1 MDWIRAV
8 APNARRVVSVCT
20 GAFLAAQAGLL
31 DGCRATTHWAYA
43 ETLAR
48 EFPAVEVDPEP
59 IFVRS
64 SERVWTAAGVT
75 AGIDLALALVEDDHG
90 TTLAQTVARW
100 LVLYLRRPGGQTQ
113 FAAPVWMP
121 RARREPIREVQ
132 EAIEAEPGGG
142 HTVAELARRAA
153 MSPRHFTRVFTDQVG
168 EAPAAYVERVRTEAA
183 RRQLE
188 ETDDTV
194 VTIAARCGFGSAE
207 TMRRNFIRRI
217 GVDSPDHV
225 PHGRSPRKG
234 TSMQIAIVLYPGFTA
249 LDFIGP
255 YEVLRYLPDA
265 EVRLVWHE
273 SGPITADS
281 GILVVGATHSFA
293 ETPSPDLILIPG
305 GFSTMEHARDEV
317 LLEWVRRAHETAMW
331 TTSVCSGSII
341 LAAAGLLEGKRATS
355 HWMALSALK
364 ALGVTAVGDQRIV
377 VERDDEK
384 GIVTAAGV
392 SAGIDLALWLAGQ
405 IAGPDRA
412 KVIQLSMEY
421 DPQPPYDS
429 GHTSKA
435 SATTKAT
442 AAVLMGRE
450 LANPTQLKAMSS
462 LVWDHAI
469 DAARQRL
476 RRG

>member
-1 MDWIRAV
+1 
-8 APNARRVVSVCT
+8 
-20 GAFLAAQAGLL
+20 
-31 DGCRATTHWAYA
+31 
-43 ETLAR
+43 
-48 EFPAVEVDPEP
+48 
-59 IFVRS
+59 
-64 SERVWTAAGVT
+64 
-75 AGIDLALALVEDDHG
+75 
-90 TTLAQTVARW
+90 
-100 LVLYLRRPGGQTQ
+100 
-113 FAAPVWMP
+113 
-121 RARREPIREVQ
+121 
-132 EAIEAEPGGG
+132 
-142 HTVAELARRAA
+142 
-153 MSPRHFTRVFTDQVG
+153 
-168 EAPAAYVERVRTEAA
+168 
-183 RRQLE
+183 
-188 ETDDTV
+188 
-194 VTIAARCGFGSAE
+194 
-207 TMRRNFIRRI
+207 
-217 GVDSPDHV
+217 
-225 PHGRSPRKG
+225 
-234 TSMQIAIVLYPGFTA
+234 MQIAIVLYPGFTA

-273 SGPITADS
+273 SGPVTADS
-281 GILVVGATHSFA
+281 GILVIGATHSFA

-305 GFSTMEHARDEV
+305 GFSTMEHARDEI

-341 LAAAGLLEGKRATS
+341 LAAAGLLKGKRATS

-364 ALGVTAVGDQRIV
+364 ALGVEAVGDQRIV

-435 SATTKAT
+435 SVTTRAT
-442 AAVLMGRE
+442 ATVLMGKE

-469 DAARQRL
+469 DAARQRF